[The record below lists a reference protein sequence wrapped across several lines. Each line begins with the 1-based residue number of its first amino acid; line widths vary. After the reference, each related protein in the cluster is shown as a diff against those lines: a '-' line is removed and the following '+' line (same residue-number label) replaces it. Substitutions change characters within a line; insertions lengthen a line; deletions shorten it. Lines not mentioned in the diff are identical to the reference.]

1 MGLTYV
7 SVKVANPADP
17 SRSLEEKFMVDSGAV
32 YSLVPRRELDQI
44 GILPHSRRKFITSR
58 LQELSILKNLFF
70 LALLFIAWNCS
81 NNKPEPLPVLGTLPD
96 FSLTERSGQAF
107 GLNDLRGKIWVAD
120 FIFTNCAGT
129 CPIMTT
135 AMTEIQQMALAEK
148 LDAVKL
154 VSITVD
160 PERDTPEVLQRFADG
175 YGALTGRWYFLT
187 GDGAAIQQLANKGF
201 LLSAAE
207 EPIIH
212 SNRFVLVDRQG
223 RIRGYY
229 DGTEEESVKHLLT
242 DLKTLY
248 REEAS

>member
-1 MGLTYV
+1 MKLFFISCFRLSLRAIV
-7 SVKVANPADP
+7 VVLIISCSSVK
-17 SRSLEEKFMVDSGAV
+17 
-32 YSLVPRRELDQI
+32 Q
-44 GILPHSRRKFITSR
+44 
-58 LQELSILKNLFF
+58 
-70 LALLFIAWNCS
+70 
-81 NNKPEPLPVLGTLPD
+81 EPLPVLGTLPE
-96 FSLTERSGQAF
+96 FSLTERSGEPF
-107 GLNDLRGKIWVAD
+107 GLKDLRGQVWVAD

-135 AMTEIQQMALAEK
+135 AMTDIQKTVLAEK
-148 LDAVKL
+148 LDDVKL

-201 LLSAAE
+201 LLSAATGGSPE

-229 DGTEEESVKHLLT
+229 DGTEEEGVKQLLK
-242 DLKTLY
+242 DLKKLY
-248 REEAS
+248 LEAAPEGKAS

>member
-1 MGLTYV
+1 MNALNHT
-7 SVKVANPADP
+7 K
-17 SRSLEEKFMVDSGAV
+17 
-32 YSLVPRRELDQI
+32 
-44 GILPHSRRKFITSR
+44 
-58 LQELSILKNLFF
+58 FF
-70 LALLFIAWNCS
+70 LTAFIIGLLTPGCA
-81 NNKPEPLPVLGTLPD
+81 KKEAPLPLLSTIPE
-96 FSLTERSGQAF
+96 FSLTERSGQTF
-107 GLNDLRGKIWVAD
+107 GLADLRGKVWVAD

-135 AMTEIQQMALAEK
+135 AMTDIQKMALAEN
-148 LDAVKL
+148 LDEVRL

-160 PERDTPEVLQRFADG
+160 PERDSLAVLQRFAEG
-175 YGALTGRWYFLT
+175 YGAIKDRWYFLT

-201 LLSAAE
+201 LLSAAASTGGSAE

-229 DGTEEESVKHLLT
+229 DGTDGESVKLL
-242 DLKTLY
+242 LKDIQSLY